1 VLAVLPERRVVV
13 VDAGHH
19 RQRLHR
25 VDPEPGAPGRDRVRG
40 EGYVE
45 EDPPRIAVDGAL
57 EKVPVERR
65 GEELVA
71 RRDPPHADV
80 DDIVRQ

>member
-1 VLAVLPERRVVV
+1 MLRRI
-13 VDAGHH
+13 
-19 RQRLHR
+19 
-25 VDPEPGAPGRDRVRG
+25 
-40 EGYVE
+40 
-45 EDPPRIAVDGAL
+45 PPRIAVDGAL